1 MVVSP
6 HAGEAFSERRLR
18 PKRSLSPGRPV
29 ETARGTIFA
38 SVARQVRVEF
48 VSIVK
53 SDGHCVA
60 EVIVPVAGIRTEHEI
75 PHRGIVGGIAPQLR
89 EHLVTGLGGSLRSE
103 PEQEYVLDH
112 EAIFPSA
119 TQGHLLSSNVAT
131 VPRECRHD
139 PSHCHRNA
147 KRLALWLHTMRL
159 MALPGGIGYM
169 GDDGS
174 VAELDVPHHS
184 LHAFLADGGSLQS
197 LATAPV
203 RRRIEGRDAV
213 SAQSVTWGGAVW
225 GIGMNYTSK
234 QHATGASAP

>member
-1 MVVSP
+1 
-6 HAGEAFSERRLR
+6 
-18 PKRSLSPGRPV
+18 
-29 ETARGTIFA
+29 
-38 SVARQVRVEF
+38 
-48 VSIVK
+48 
-53 SDGHCVA
+53 
-60 EVIVPVAGIRTEHEI
+60 
-75 PHRGIVGGIAPQLR
+75 
-89 EHLVTGLGGSLRSE
+89 
-103 PEQEYVLDH
+103 
-112 EAIFPSA
+112 
-119 TQGHLLSSNVAT
+119 
-131 VPRECRHD
+131 
-139 PSHCHRNA
+139 
-147 KRLALWLHTMRL
+147 MRL

-234 QHATGASAP
+234 QHATGRALPEHPTLFVKAASSVQVGGGLVPLPAAAPAHVDYEGEIAVVVGNDLFGTNANVAAVK